1 MQPPVFL
8 SYVQNNRQLIKIN
21 GMDIVYY
28 YLNYS
33 FMTAEKKILI
43 VDDDIDLCNLI
54 YEIIKDEG
62 YSVNKA
68 YDGNS
73 ALAILKQ
80 DKFDLM
86 IIDNKLGAMSG
97 LNIIESSK
105 DYASDLKT
113 LMISAYG
120 NKTTKD
126 RAVELGVCG
135 FIDKPFDIIYL
146 VNKIKLLLWGNVN
159 KTDLCMI

>member
-1 MQPPVFL
+1 
-8 SYVQNNRQLIKIN
+8 
-21 GMDIVYY
+21 MDIAYC
-28 YLNYS
+28 YLNYC

-54 YEIIKDEG
+54 FEIIKNEG
-62 YSVNKA
+62 YSVYKSYN
-68 YDGNS
+68 GNS

-86 IIDNKLGAMSG
+86 IIDNKLGSMSG

-105 DYASDLKT
+105 DYAPDLKT

-126 RAVELGVCG
+126 RAAELGVCD

-146 VNKIKLLLWGNVN
+146 VNIIKNLLRGKVH

>member
-1 MQPPVFL
+1 MA
-8 SYVQNNRQLIKIN
+8 
-21 GMDIVYY
+21 
-28 YLNYS
+28 
-33 FMTAEKKILI
+33 AEKKILI

-54 YEIIKDEG
+54 CEIIKDEG

-68 YDGNS
+68 YDGSS

-86 IIDNKLGAMSG
+86 IIDNKLGSMSG

-105 DYASDLKT
+105 DYAADLKT

-126 RAVELGVCG
+126 KAAELGVCG
-135 FIDKPFDIIYL
+135 FIDKPFNIIYL
-146 VNKIKLLLWGNVN
+146 VSKIKQLLWGNIN
-159 KTDLCMI
+159 KADLCII